1 MISFCLLHLM
11 DEYISDRVHHFLQQ
25 LEGWGGAVSFS
36 AATRGRLEKT
46 LRFIACH
53 CRLSLLFEIQM
64 LSEVSWRLCF
74 LSLLPLWLLT
84 IVKNEGYDGTNVG
97 FRLFSGPVVVFMVA
111 AGSPSLFSQC
121 FASSTVPG
129 TGVVAVV
136 AVVAASRGDTPCC
149 TCNTR
154 EYASSRSWSPLPSPC
169 PANPCNPCSRFSSP
183 YFMLEMVSWCGLLTH
198 RGFCSQKQWVSS
210 VCVCACAH

>member
-1 MISFCLLHLM
+1 MNIFPIVIIISCSNWRVGEGQFRFRLRQEAGLRKPQGLLLVTA
-11 DEYISDRVHHFLQQ
+11 DWV
-25 LEGWGGAVSFS
+25 
-36 AATRGRLEKT
+36 
-46 LRFIACH
+46 
-53 CRLSLLFEIQM
+53 LLFEIQM

-74 LSLLPLWLLT
+74 LSLLPLWLLA
-84 IVKNEGYDGTNVG
+84 IVENEGYDGTNVG

-111 AGSPSLFSQC
+111 AGSPSLFSQY

-129 TGVVAVV
+129 TGVV

-183 YFMLEMVSWCGLLTH
+183 CFMLEMVSWCGLVSH